1 MNKITMQN
9 LFIPQGGLIILQYYF
24 WCRIIKINCRINVI
38 FDFNHPALEKDE
50 LAAETADRL

>member
-1 MNKITMQN
+1 MQN

-38 FDFNHPALEKDE
+38 FDFNPALEKDE